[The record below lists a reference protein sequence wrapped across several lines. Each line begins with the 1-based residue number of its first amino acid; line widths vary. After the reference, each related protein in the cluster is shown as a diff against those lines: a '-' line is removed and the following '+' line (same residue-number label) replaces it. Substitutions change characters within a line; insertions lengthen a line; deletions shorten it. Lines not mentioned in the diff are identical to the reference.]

1 MVRHSVARQH
11 HHQAALVPHSLG
23 GEYTNFASAD
33 DQGRVRDNFGAAYD
47 RLAEVKRTYDPGNLF
62 RRNQNI
68 IPA

>member
-1 MVRHSVARQH
+1 MQR
-11 HHQAALVPHSLG
+11 G
-23 GEYTNFASAD
+23 TNFASAD